1 MLVPFGEWT
10 PDQAAFG
17 LQGLTTALNCVAAA
31 GAHYEPWRTLEPVS
45 EALTATC
52 LGAASGKDNDGIGY
66 SFAGSAAAIESLQS
80 DGTWDDVTNTGGAY
94 TTGADDRWRFALFGT
109 LMVATNFADPIQK
122 FEMGADTEFDDLG
135 TNAPKAK
142 FAAVVR
148 DFLVVGYTE
157 DGVDGVVRNRVRW
170 SPIANP
176 DGNWDLS
183 ATTQADFQDVAT
195 GGGVMGLSG
204 GEFGIVLMEG
214 ALYRMSYAGPPVVFQ
229 FDEIAPSRGCAASG
243 SIATDGRLTI
253 FLSEDGFYSTD
264 GAQVQPIG
272 AGKVDRWFAEDADPG
287 AYGQMSA
294 LMDPTRQLYILAY
307 RSASATTALNDSL
320 MLYNWVSQRWT
331 NVRAVTETLCSMLS
345 ASLTL
350 EDLDD
355 VSASLDDLPASLDSR
370 QWISNARYR
379 GAIDSAHRL
388 ATFTGTP
395 LDAVFETGEAALGD
409 VTSRAMVQRVRPIAD
424 GTRTITLGTRD
435 DQADAVTW
443 GTERSPAR
451 DGNCGFRGDARFHRI
466 RMGVSGEWTKTQGVD
481 VQFVA
486 TAGT

>member
-1 MLVPFGEWT
+1 MLVPFGEWQ

-122 FEMGADTEFDDLG
+122 IEMGVDTEFEDLG
-135 TNAPKAK
+135 TGAPMARY
-142 FAAVVR
+142 AAVVR
-148 DFLVVGYTE
+148 DFLVVGFTE

-176 DGNWDLS
+176 DGDWAIS

-195 GGGVMGLSG
+195 GGGVVGIVG

-214 ALYRMSYAGPPVVFQ
+214 ALYRMTYAGPPVVFQ
-229 FDEIAPSRGCAASG
+229 FDEIAPSRGCAAAG

-264 GAQVQPIG
+264 GAQVAPIG
-272 AGKVDRWFAEDADPG
+272 AGKVDRWFADDADPG
-287 AYGQMSA
+287 AYGQMSS

-320 MLYNWVSQRWT
+320 MLYNWVAQRWT
-331 NVRAVTETLCSMLS
+331 VARVVTETLCSMLS

-379 GAIDSAHRL
+379 GAIDSDHKL
-388 ATFTGTP
+388 ATFTGDP
-395 LDAVFETGEAALGD
+395 LEAVFETGEAALGNM
-409 VTSRAMVQRVRPIAD
+409 VRRAQVQTVRPIAD
-424 GTRTITLGTRD
+424 GTRTVALGTRD

-443 GTERSPAR
+443 GTARSPAR
-451 DGNCGFRGDARFHRI
+451 DGNCGFRGDARFHRA
-466 RMGVSGEWTKTQGVD
+466 RMTVSGDWSQAQGMD
-481 VQFVA
+481 IAFVE
-486 TAGT
+486 TSGT